1 MKTPLRILHLE
12 DNPKD
17 AELVQATLQAE
28 GFVCEV
34 VLVQTREDYL
44 AAAEQGPFDL
54 ILADYTLPHF
64 DGLSALAIRQEHCP
78 DVPYIIVSG
87 LMGEEVAIESLK
99 SGATDYVLKNRLSRL
114 APAVRRTLREVEEQR
129 EIKQAQEALR
139 ESEARK
145 KAMLDGALD
154 CIIASD
160 HQGNILEF
168 NPAAER
174 TFGYTL
180 DQVIGKPL
188 ADLIFP
194 AHLRENHKQ
203 GLKQYIATGEGPF
216 VGKVVEVTAMRADG
230 TEFPAELGITPVGQ
244 EWPPMFLDHVRDI
257 SERKAIDNRV
267 RQSEERFRSMIENVK
282 DHAIYMLDVQGC
294 VLTWNK
300 GAERLTGY
308 QSEEIIGKHFRG
320 FYPIEDRES
329 GKPEQLLKTV
339 LAEGQCKD
347 EGWHLRKD
355 GSKFWTNVVITAV
368 RNGGAKLLG
377 FSVVGQDLT
386 QRREIEEQLRL
397 AKEEAESANEAK
409 SAFLANI
416 SHEIRTPM
424 TGIIGMAGLLSDTEL
439 SSKQVEY
446 CQIIQRSSE
455 SLLTVMNEVLDFS
468 KVESGKLELEII
480 DFDLTRA
487 AGEVIDL
494 FAKQA
499 EDKEIELINFIR
511 YDVPEKL
518 QGDPGRLRQIISNL
532 VGNALKFTAKGEVV
546 VRITVQEQ
554 TAAYANLRFEV
565 SDTGIG
571 IPKEKQ
577 DKLFSSFTQVDAST
591 TRKYG
596 GTGLGLAICKRF
608 VELMGGQ
615 IGMESEPG
623 KGSTVWFTL
632 KLLKQSE
639 SVREA
644 PRPRTDLHGLR
655 MLVVEGNATNRTV
668 FDHYLSSLGIVS
680 RSAEDGPTALEL
692 LSLANENN
700 TPYDLAILDF
710 RLPSM
715 DGLELAR
722 TIRQNPKF
730 SSPKLLL
737 LSSVGKTGDA
747 KLAREA
753 GIDGYLTK
761 PVSLPNLFECLAL
774 LMGEASKGDD
784 SNSFVTLHK
793 LAELRSQ
800 TRLRVLVA
808 DDNHINQKVVA
819 TLLENMGHRA
829 EVVGDGKQ
837 AVEAYQYIPYDVVLM
852 DLQMPEMD
860 GFEASLQIRTL
871 ARTQGR
877 HTSIIA
883 VTAHA
888 RKEDREKC
896 LAWGMDDYVSKP
908 INPMELR
915 AVLDRTLTAA
925 RTISPAAPLVDSTDV
940 LNLSAAMTQIEG
952 NSELFGE
959 IARMFLAQYPK
970 LLAEIHH
977 ASSASDFA
985 VLTSAVHTLGSSAGQ
1000 MGAGRALA
1008 AARKLEEIGQQ
1019 ENLAS
1024 VPEAL
1029 AQLEAELAL
1038 VESALVE
1045 QGYPSPTPT
1054 ESV

>member
-1 MKTPLRILHLE
+1 YTNLYDFAPTGYLNLDR
-12 DNPKD
+12 
-17 AELVQATLQAE
+17 E
-28 GFVCEV
+28 G
-34 VLVQTREDYL
+34 
-44 AAAEQGPFDL
+44 
-54 ILADYTLPHF
+54 
-64 DGLSALAIRQEHCP
+64 AIRQ
-78 DVPYIIVSG
+78 VN
-87 LMGEEVAIESLK
+87 LT
-99 SGATDYVLKNRLSRL
+99 GARLLGVERSRL
-114 APAVRRTLREVEEQR
+114 MNRRFGLFVADDFRPAFNAFLEKVF
-129 EIKQAQEALR
+129 
-139 ESEARK
+139 
-145 KAMLDGALD
+145 
-154 CIIASD
+154 AS
-160 HQGNILEF
+160 HTKECC
-168 NPAAER
+168 
-174 TFGYTL
+174 
-180 DQVIGKPL
+180 
-188 ADLIFP
+188 
-194 AHLRENHKQ
+194 
-203 GLKQYIATGEGPF
+203 
-216 VGKVVEVTAMRADG
+216 EVTLLNEGRRPLFVRLESVISED
-230 TEFPAELGITPVGQ
+230 GQ
-244 EWPPMFLDHVRDI
+244 ECLVMVMDI
-257 SERKAIDNRV
+257 TDSEVINERV

-282 DHAIYMLDVQGC
+282 DHAIYMLDTQAR

-300 GAERLTGY
+300 GAERFSGY
-308 QSEEIIGKHFRG
+308 QSEEIIRKHFRC
-320 FYPIEDRES
+320 FYPTEDRES
-329 GKPEQLLKTV
+329 GKPEQIMKTALV
-339 LAEGQCKD
+339 EGQCEN

-355 GSKFWTNVVITAV
+355 GSKFWANVVITAV
-368 RNGGAKLLG
+368 RDGRAKLLG
-377 FSVVGQDLT
+377 FSAVTRDLT
-386 QRREIEEQLRL
+386 KRMRIEEELKL

-439 SSKQVEY
+439 SPKQIEY

-455 SLLTVMNEVLDFS
+455 SLLTVINEVLDFS

-480 DFDLTRA
+480 DFDLTSTV
-487 AGEVIDL
+487 GEVVDL

-499 EDKEIELINFIR
+499 EDKGVELINFIR

-532 VGNALKFTAKGEVV
+532 VGNALKYTAKGEVV

-577 DKLFSSFTQVDAST
+577 DKLFNSFTQVDAST
-591 TRKYG
+591 TREYG

-680 RSAEDGPTALEL
+680 RSAEDGPAALEL

-730 SSPKLLL
+730 GSPKLLL

-774 LMGEASKGDD
+774 LMGEASKGDE
-784 SNSFVTLHK
+784 SNSLVTVHK
-793 LAELRSQ
+793 LGELRSQ

-829 EVVGDGKQ
+829 EVVGNGKQ
-837 AVEAYQYIPYDVVLM
+837 AVKAYRYIPYDVVLM

-888 RKEDREKC
+888 RKQDREKC
-896 LAWGMDDYVSKP
+896 LAAGMDDYVSKP

-977 ASSASDFA
+977 AS
-985 VLTSAVHTLGSSAGQ
+985 
-1000 MGAGRALA
+1000 
-1008 AARKLEEIGQQ
+1008 
-1019 ENLAS
+1019 
-1024 VPEAL
+1024 
-1029 AQLEAELAL
+1029 
-1038 VESALVE
+1038 
-1045 QGYPSPTPT
+1045 
-1054 ESV
+1054 

>member
-1 MKTPLRILHLE
+1 MKRSREKPLVAAELRR
-12 DNPKD
+12 D
-17 AELVQATLQAE
+17 AEERLKRQKPAGGEQRTELGTARLVHELQVHQIELEMQNEELRQARTEMETLLAQYTNLYDFAPTGYFNLDRE
-28 GFVCEV
+28 G
-34 VLVQTREDYL
+34 
-44 AAAEQGPFDL
+44 
-54 ILADYTLPHF
+54 
-64 DGLSALAIRQEHCP
+64 AIRQVNLTGARLLRVER
-78 DVPYIIVSG
+78 SRLMNRLFG
-87 LMGEEVAIESLK
+87 LFVADDFRPAFNAFLQKVFASHTKECCEVALLNEGRRPLFVRIES
-99 SGATDYVLKNRLSRL
+99 V
-114 APAVRRTLREVEEQR
+114 
-129 EIKQAQEALR
+129 I
-139 ESEARK
+139 SE
-145 KAMLDGALD
+145 D
-154 CIIASD
+154 
-160 HQGNILEF
+160 
-168 NPAAER
+168 
-174 TFGYTL
+174 
-180 DQVIGKPL
+180 
-188 ADLIFP
+188 
-194 AHLRENHKQ
+194 
-203 GLKQYIATGEGPF
+203 
-216 VGKVVEVTAMRADG
+216 
-230 TEFPAELGITPVGQ
+230 GQ
-244 EWPPMFLDHVRDI
+244 ECLVMVVDI
-257 SERKAIDNRV
+257 TERKAIDERV

-455 SLLTVMNEVLDFS
+455 SLLTVINELLDFS

-487 AGEVIDL
+487 VGEVIDL

-499 EDKEIELINFIR
+499 EDKGIELINFIR

-565 SDTGIG
+565 SDTGMG

-577 DKLFSSFTQVDAST
+577 HKLFNSFTQVDAST

-596 GTGLGLAICKRF
+596 GTGLGLAICKKY

-615 IGMESEPG
+615 IGMDSEPE

-632 KLLKQSE
+632 KLLKQRE

-655 MLVVEGNATNRTV
+655 MLIVEGNATIRTV

-692 LSLANENN
+692 LSLANEKD

-730 SSPKLLL
+730 GSPKLLL

-761 PVSLPNLFECLAL
+761 PVSLSNLFECLAL

-793 LAELRSQ
+793 LAELKSQ

-819 TLLENMGHRA
+819 NLLENMGHRA
-829 EVVGDGKQ
+829 EVVGNGKQ
-837 AVEAYQYIPYDVVLM
+837 AVKAYQYIPYDVVLM

-871 ARTQGR
+871 ARMQGR

-888 RKEDREKC
+888 RKQDREKC
-896 LAWGMDDYVSKP
+896 LVAGMDDYVSKP

-915 AVLDRTLTAA
+915 AVLDRTLTAPK
-925 RTISPAAPLVDSTDV
+925 TISPAAPLVDSTDV

-952 NSELFGE
+952 NNELFGE

-977 ASSASDFA
+977 ASSTLDCA

-1008 AARKLEEIGQQ
+1008 AARKLEEIGRQ
-1019 ENLAS
+1019 EELAS